1 MSPYISN
8 ENRLSDVIS
17 AIQVM
22 AVYKF
27 YKLDFKGW
35 ADRICGDEAEAAHWK
50 TLFKEHPEFFRLD
63 QKRERA
69 SLVWRRTFPKNYN
82 VDTEAAISVKLAS
95 LSEEERERISR
106 RPLTNEDIS
115 TLMNTAI
122 HLHSKALEQKQERRW
137 WIPGVLGFAAG
148 LVPFVLKLVF
158 E

>member
-1 MSPYISN
+1 MSPYISK
-8 ENRLSDVIS
+8 ENRLSEVIS

-22 AVYKF
+22 AIYKF
-27 YKLDFKGW
+27 YKLDFKDW
-35 ADRICGDEAEAAHWK
+35 ADRISGDEAEAAHWK
-50 TLFKEHPEFFRLD
+50 QLFIEHPEFFRLD

-69 SLVWRRTFPKNYN
+69 SLVWRRTFPKDYN
-82 VDTEAAISVKLAS
+82 VDTQSAITQKLAS
-95 LSEEERERISR
+95 LSEAEKKRVSR

-115 TLMNTAI
+115 TLINTAI
-122 HLHSKALEQKQERRW
+122 NLHSKALEQKQERRW

>member
-1 MSPYISN
+1 MSPYIST

-22 AVYKF
+22 AIYKS

-35 ADRICGDEAEAAHWK
+35 ADRICGDKAEAEHWK
-50 TLFKEHPEFFRLD
+50 QLFKEHPEFFRLD

-82 VDTEAAISVKLAS
+82 VDTESTITVKLTS
-95 LSEEERERISR
+95 LSEEEKKRISR

-115 TLMNTAI
+115 TLMSTAI
-122 HLHSKALEQKQERRW
+122 NLHSKALEQKQERRW
-137 WIPGVLGFAAG
+137 WIPGVLGFVAG
-148 LVPFVLKLVF
+148 LVPFVLKLIF
-158 E
+158 D